1 MEDSFLS
8 DWRESRRATRALHL
22 LVIEKR
28 AEFTEALLAAKK
40 FEDLPGKY
48 QILMNSIDMDSYWG
62 YSDDG
67 LYL

>member
-1 MEDSFLS
+1 MGDGFLC

-22 LVIEKR
+22 LAIEKR
-28 AEFTEALLAAKK
+28 AEFTEAALAAKK

>member
-1 MEDSFLS
+1 MENGFLN

-22 LVIEKR
+22 LAKENR
-28 AEFTEALLAAKK
+28 AEFTEAVLAAKK
-40 FEDLPGKY
+40 FDDLPGKF
-48 QILMNSIDMDSYWG
+48 QILMNSVDMDSYWG